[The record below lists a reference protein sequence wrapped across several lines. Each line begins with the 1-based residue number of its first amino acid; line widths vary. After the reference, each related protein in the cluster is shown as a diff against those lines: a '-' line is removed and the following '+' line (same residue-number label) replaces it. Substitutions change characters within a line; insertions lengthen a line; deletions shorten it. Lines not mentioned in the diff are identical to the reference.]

1 MVIDRKI
8 FGRIYGAF
16 FFTKPILICTDADL
30 IKDVLVKDFHLF
42 TDRQTIIGHV
52 DTFEKNILFFQNG
65 DRWKLSRSILSP
77 TFTPAKIAMMY
88 PLMYEC
94 ADNLIA
100 AMAKKATLKEAI
112 SLEPFY
118 FHFTMDV
125 VASCFFGQKTN
136 SHEETTELVRHIESI
151 FHLNKINTIMI
162 TLAPTIARL
171 LNMTLTPTEPVHFFK
186 ALVSHVLKERR
197 ENKVRRPD
205 FLQIVVDSERG
216 LNNNDVDGTE
226 ESAKTTYGTGIN
238 NTNYFKNDANKVM
251 DETEIIFQSL
261 FFIIAGQESTTILK
275 YVSYH
280 LAMQPTLQDKLY
292 REIKEASD
300 KGELTAS
307 VISKLPYVDA
317 VVCEALRMYPPLIA
331 TNRVANENYKLG
343 DTGITLEK
351 GTPIHIPLFSIHR
364 DPGYFEDPDTFKPD
378 RFLPEN
384 LHKIK
389 DFSFIPFGSG
399 PRSCLGMRF
408 AIIEAKIMLVKVVLN
423 FEFSKTKDTPKMI
436 EFMPINIFPISKYPV
451 MVAVKHRC

>member
-1 MVIDRKI
+1 M
-8 FGRIYGAF
+8 YGAY
-16 FFTKPILICTDADL
+16 FFTRPIIICTDADI

-42 TDRQTIIGHV
+42 TDRQTVLHL

-65 DRWKLSRSILSP
+65 ERWKLSRSILSP

-100 AMAKKATLKEAI
+100 AMSKKATLKEAI

-136 SHEETTELVRHIESI
+136 SHEETSELVRHIESI
-151 FHLNKINTIMI
+151 FHLNKVNTIMI
-162 TLAPTIARL
+162 TVVPWIARM
-171 LNMTLTPTEPVHFFK
+171 LNMTLTPTEPVNFFK
-186 ALVSHVLKERR
+186 ALVKHVLKERR
-197 ENKVRRPD
+197 ENKMRRPD

-216 LNNNDVDGTE
+216 LNNNDVDKSDDT
-226 ESAKTTYGTGIN
+226 AKATYGTGIN
-238 NTNYFKNDANKVM
+238 NTNYFKNESNKM
-251 DETEIIFQSL
+251 LDETEIIFQSL

-280 LAMQPTLQDKLY
+280 LAKDPKLQQKLFA
-292 REIKEASD
+292 EIREASE

-331 TNRVANENYKLG
+331 TNRVANEDYKLG
-343 DTGITLEK
+343 DSGVVLEK
-351 GTPIHIPLFSIHR
+351 GTPIHFPLFSIHR
-364 DPGYFEDPDTFKPD
+364 DPGYFENPDTFNPD

-423 FEFSKTKDTPKMI
+423 FSFHETKATPKKI
-436 EFMPINIFPISKYPV
+436 DFMPINIFPISKYPV
-451 MVAVKHRC
+451 MVEVRHRS